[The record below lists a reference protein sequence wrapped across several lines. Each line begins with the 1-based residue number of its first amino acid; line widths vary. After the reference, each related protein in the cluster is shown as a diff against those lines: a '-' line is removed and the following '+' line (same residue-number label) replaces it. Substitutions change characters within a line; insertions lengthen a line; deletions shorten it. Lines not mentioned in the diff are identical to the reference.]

1 MTLLKVLLVDALPG
15 LNSLA
20 QMIQTRR
27 RRDSLILGIVVAV
40 CLLLLLSYM
49 WG

>member
-1 MTLLKVLLVDALPG
+1 MSVDALPG
-15 LNSLA
+15 INSLA

-27 RRDSLILGIVVAV
+27 RRDTLILGLVVGV
-40 CLLLLLSYM
+40 CILLLLSYM